1 MRYSELERGWKI
13 ALWVIIG
20 LAALGWLSIINET
33 IDTANEPDD
42 CAAIACDRTPGYSGY
57 CSYHE
62 YGRYVQEKNEYSYSY
77 SPETTA
83 KSYEYTPD
91 TNSSRDT
98 TYYDND
104 WLFGEDYFDVDMY
117 GNPEDFYDD
126 YYDDFWDY
134 EEAEEYYY
142 SHGGQ

>member
-20 LAALGWLSIINET
+20 LAAIGWLTIINDAIEM
-33 IDTANEPDD
+33 ANEPDD
-42 CAAIACDRTPGYSGY
+42 CAAPYCVNEVSYGSY
-57 CSYHE
+57 CSLH
-62 YGRYVQEKNEYSYSY
+62 RKSNYSSSTYKY
-77 SPETTA
+77 
-83 KSYEYTPD
+83 
-91 TNSSRDT
+91 SSRDT
-98 TYYDND
+98 TTTGYDYIPETKSSKDSTHYDND